1 MVTHK
6 YTNLTNSIMHELCRG
21 KKKRRREKG
30 EKEKKKVKKCGA
42 QSTGRESEPAKG

>member
-21 KKKRRREKG
+21 KKKKEEREGGKG
-30 EKEKKKVKKCGA
+30 KEKSEEMW
-42 QSTGRESEPAKG
+42 STEHRKRE

>member
-21 KKKRRREKG
+21 ENKRRREKG
-30 EKEKKKVKKCGA
+30 EKEKKSEEMW
-42 QSTGRESEPAKG
+42 STEHRKRE